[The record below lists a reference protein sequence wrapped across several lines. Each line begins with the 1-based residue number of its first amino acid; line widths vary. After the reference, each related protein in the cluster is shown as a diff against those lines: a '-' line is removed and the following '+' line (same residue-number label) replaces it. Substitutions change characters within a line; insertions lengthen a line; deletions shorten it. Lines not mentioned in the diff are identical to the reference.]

1 MPMLFRKTKRIV
13 PGLNTTSTA
22 DISFMLLILFLVT
35 PSMDV
40 DKGISQQLPPPE
52 KEQSLPKPQEI
63 DRQLVMQLYVDE
75 HDSLK
80 CNNFPVEIDLLNQR
94 VIDFVTSK
102 GSNHVI
108 RLEMNRASSYET
120 YFRVQN
126 EIARAYMTLRD
137 QEAERRF
144 GIIFRQCS
152 DDEQAQINEAIPQ
165 HVVEI
170 YHKEAKP

>member
-35 PSMDV
+35 TSMDA

-52 KEQSLPKPQEI
+52 KEQSLPKPQDI

-75 HDSLK
+75 HDSLT
-80 CNNFPVEIDLLNQR
+80 CNNASIEIGFLSQR

-102 GSNHVI
+102 GSSHVI

-120 YFRVQN
+120 YFHVQN

-137 QEAERRF
+137 REAERRF
-144 GIIFRQCS
+144 GTKFRQCS
-152 DDEQAQINEAIPQ
+152 DDEQAQISEAVPQ
-165 HVVEI
+165 RVVEI
-170 YHKEAKP
+170 YHKEDKP